1 MKKYY
6 TRACNF
12 YYGQNSVAKIK
23 TKTALPLNGN
33 KFISFDSLEIINK
46 SGSKIYNIKS
56 IKKLNK
62 KLKKKVN
69 FDLKKITKKKFLKK
83 ISFLESPILMGVIN
97 MTPDSFSDGGKY
109 NKKKLAFEYAK
120 YLS

>member
-1 MKKYY
+1 MEKYY

-33 KFISFDSLEIINK
+33 KFISFESLGIINK

-56 IKKLNK
+56 IKKFDCKIIMQKNK
-62 KLKKKVN
+62 GYGDALIQGIKSVN
-69 FDLKKITKKKFLKK
+69 TNFFCIFNS
-83 ISFLESPILMGVIN
+83 IF
-97 MTPDSFSDGGKY
+97 
-109 NKKKLAFEYAK
+109 
-120 YLS
+120 